1 MKKLLCLL
9 LMLALALGATAAFAD
24 GLSGELTIAS
34 RYTGVQGEAFESI
47 IEGFKAEN
55 PGVKVENQTFT
66 DNYEDVMNVNMSGK
80 QLPDVF
86 MTHGWSIMRYKEY
99 LLPLNDEPW
108 AKDIV
113 PGLFGSIMDTDGKIY
128 VLPNTNAMTGVLVQN
143 ELLKELGLEIPK
155 TV

>member
-66 DNYEDVMNVNMSGK
+66 DNYEDVMKVNMSGK

-99 LLPLNDEPW
+99 LLP
-108 AKDIV
+108 
-113 PGLFGSIMDTDGKIY
+113 
-128 VLPNTNAMTGVLVQN
+128 
-143 ELLKELGLEIPK
+143 
-155 TV
+155 